1 MSRKPL
7 AQLLFTYILVKSRF
21 KQHLRGINKISR
33 KPLAQLLF
41 KYILVKIKIQIA
53 LESAPVK
60 PYMFLQVV
68 VTNYDLNS
76 SSVRIELTVAIN
88 DGHYAQYHF
97 KSTNIKQKPPLTT
110 ISFLVPATKH
120 QNLQHSV
127 PGFCIF

>member
-1 MSRKPL
+1 MEPQNPINVKKTISTAAL
-7 AQLLFTYILVKSRF
+7 QVYLVKSRF

-68 VTNYDLNS
+68 ITNYDLNS
-76 SSVRIELTVAIN
+76 SSVRIKLTVAIN
-88 DGHYAQYHF
+88 NGRYAQ
-97 KSTNIKQKPPLTT
+97 
-110 ISFLVPATKH
+110 SF
-120 QNLQHSV
+120 
-127 PGFCIF
+127 